1 MIRFA
6 CLLLASMLAIAG
18 SASGAYAADP
28 VAVRFG
34 DTGVCGSDKVLNRI
48 TERFGYQVRHVP
60 HLPQVAIADFYRVQE
75 VRHLPRRPDWPI
87 DRLYCQAK
95 ATLSDGRSSDVY
107 YLIEWPMG
115 FVGIGGNVEFC
126 VSGFDRWNVY
136 GGRCR
141 SLR

>member
-1 MIRFA
+1 MIRFV
-6 CLLLASMLAIAG
+6 CLLLASMLTF
-18 SASGAYAADP
+18 ASGASNALAADP
-28 VAVRFG
+28 VAVRLG
-34 DTGVCGSDKVLNRI
+34 DTGVCASDKVLNRI
-48 TERFGYQVRHVP
+48 TKRFDYQVRNVP
-60 HLPQVAIADFYRVQE
+60 HLPQVAIDGFHRIHE

-95 ATLSDGRSSDVY
+95 AALSDGRSRDIY

-115 FVGIGGNVEFC
+115 FAGIGGNVEFC
-126 VSGFDRWNVY
+126 VSGFDSWHVY